1 MVRAIPGFSYEF
13 NKVPV
18 EVRASNDPF
27 ADKPEEEEKE
37 AQDPSRTKSSF
48 SFFKFLM
55 WLFFILF
62 IIALIATI
70 LVFVLYY
77 IIKKQV
83 EEKMG
88 LISNNTTKSDQD
100 LDNESR

>member
-1 MVRAIPGFSYEF
+1 MARAIPGFSYEF

-18 EVRASNDPF
+18 EVRAYVDPF
-27 ADKPEEEEKE
+27 ADKPEEEEME
-37 AQDPSRTKSSF
+37 AKDSSRTKSSF

-70 LVFVLYY
+70 IVFVLYF
-77 IIKKQV
+77 IIQKQI

-88 LISNNTTKSDQD
+88 LMTSSSRSDQEV
-100 LDNESR
+100 DNTNTS